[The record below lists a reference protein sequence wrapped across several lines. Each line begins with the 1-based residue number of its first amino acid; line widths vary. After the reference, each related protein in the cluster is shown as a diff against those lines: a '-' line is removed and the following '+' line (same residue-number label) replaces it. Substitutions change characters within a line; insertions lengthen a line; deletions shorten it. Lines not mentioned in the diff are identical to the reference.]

1 MVRIFDL
8 PPDGLVDGAKA
19 VEVDVFGN
27 PTEQEVEQ
35 SRITRKEAINAQ
47 PERKEIIRGNK
58 DRNIFK
64 KASKD
69 PDIKSEVTVTESEDD
84 PPRFATPTSEEP
96 AGSNAGGMAISMR
109 PKLAVHIMRVE
120 FPMEVIN
127 ELNDHIDAESS
138 NWPGASDGL
147 VGQIN
152 RDERSAQ
159 ITFPHEGDVCGE
171 QFSSVLLRLGKEYMK
186 HTIGDIECETD
197 MQTMWTIHSYEGDY
211 NPVHDHGTRTSM
223 GLSCILYL
231 KVPPQI
237 EALDNP
243 SEEFQ
248 GLNNASGAVD
258 GFTYL
263 CWGTNGM
270 RDINMLRPITEEYVK
285 PEVGT
290 LIMFPAWLRHGVMP
304 FFGEGERRTFSANIN
319 VTPAERITGDHYRKD
334 KS

>member
-8 PPDGLVDGAKA
+8 PPGGLVDGAKA

-27 PTEQEVEQ
+27 PIEQEVEQ

-47 PERKEIIRGNK
+47 PERKEIIHGDE

-120 FPMEVIN
+120 FPMEVID
-127 ELNDHIDAESS
+127 ELNAHIDAESS

-285 PEVGT
+285 PEAGT

-319 VTPAERITGDHYRKD
+319 VTPAERISGDHYRKD
-334 KS
+334 RF

>member
-8 PPDGLVDGAKA
+8 PPGGLVDGAKA
-19 VEVDVFGN
+19 TEVDVFGN
-27 PTEQEVEQ
+27 PIEQEVEQ

-47 PERKEIIRGNK
+47 PERKEIIHDDE

-120 FPMEVIN
+120 FPMDVID
-127 ELNDHIDAESS
+127 ELNEHIDAESS
-138 NWPGASDGL
+138 NWPDASNGL

-152 RDERSAQ
+152 RDDRSAQ
-159 ITFPHEGDVCGE
+159 ITFPHEGDEVGE
-171 QFSSVLLRLGKEYMK
+171 QISGVLCRLGKDYVK
-186 HTIGDIECETD
+186 HVGEGAVEGLEVETD

-211 NPVHDHGTRTSM
+211 NPLHDHGTRTSM

-243 SEEFQ
+243 SENFV
-248 GLNNASGAVD
+248 GLNGASGVVD

-319 VTPAERITGDHYRKD
+319 VTPAE
-334 KS
+334 